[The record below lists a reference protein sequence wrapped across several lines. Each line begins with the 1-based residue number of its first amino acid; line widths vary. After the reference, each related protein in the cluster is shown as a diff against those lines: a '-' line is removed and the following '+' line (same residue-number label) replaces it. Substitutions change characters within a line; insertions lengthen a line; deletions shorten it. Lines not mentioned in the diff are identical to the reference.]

1 MNKLIVKDYRK
12 TATEGQ
18 PRAPYTIPTDLHSLL
33 PIPSSNTPG
42 SLLKIHASAL
52 ASFLPSH
59 LCMVWTEQH
68 CLQKQ
73 PHSRSGDSQTTLK
86 AGQEKIRYCTILPGS
101 GVGLTEIQP
110 QLKRFRH
117 VQKAYQYS
125 KIRYQKCWHC
135 FSQSQQLAE
144 VVYLFFCMILFLY
157 C

>member
-1 MNKLIVKDYRK
+1 MNKLVVKDYQK

-18 PRAPYTIPTDLHSLL
+18 PRAPYTIPTDLHPLL
-33 PIPSSNTPG
+33 PIPNSNTPG

-52 ASFLPSH
+52 AYPLSYPLLLPFFLPFLPSH

-125 KIRYQKCWHC
+125 KIRYQKC
-135 FSQSQQLAE
+135 
-144 VVYLFFCMILFLY
+144 
-157 C
+157 